1 MLPPARVHRES
12 VQREVTVWLS
22 LGCKVVTR
30 GGGRGL
36 LRFAHLGAG
45 YLGEVDFIEIKMWQ
59 TKSNGPVKI
68 EYYSM
73 KVRCKWCV

>member
-1 MLPPARVHRES
+1 MTLGLILADLGERKLEEDRPRNCQKVDLRVC
-12 VQREVTVWLS
+12 V
-22 LGCKVVTR
+22 
-30 GGGRGL
+30 
-36 LRFAHLGAG
+36 
-45 YLGEVDFIEIKMWQ
+45 LGEVDFIEIKMWQ